1 MALQKEIWLN
11 DIIEGLFPNNTFAVR
26 SIDHSDYVNDKTVH
40 VPNAGALPTVVKNRS
55 TVPATITQRT
65 DVDITYDINEFTSDP
80 VYIPNKDTVE
90 LSYDKRQSII
100 GGSKV
105 ALSNAVV
112 SDLIL
117 SWIPT
122 APTFIVGTS
131 GQRVTMVNNC
141 KTKFDNDDVPQEGR
155 CMLLT
160 PTQYNQLLNELTNA
174 QVASFLSG
182 ADPVKGIVGK
192 YLTFD
197 FYMRSVTAYTNGTT
211 VVPPTSTNTSNA
223 GLAWHE
229 KSVARASSGETM
241 FGNED
246 DPTYYGDIYSFLVR
260 AGGQLIRSDKKGFI
274 VING

>member
-11 DIIEGLFPNNTFAVR
+11 DIIEGLFPDNTFAVR
-26 SIDHSDYVNDKTVH
+26 SIDHSDYVNEKTVH
-40 VPNAGALPTVVKNRS
+40 VPNAGALPGVEKNRAV
-55 TVPATITQRT
+55 VPAAITQRN
-65 DVDITYDINEFTSDP
+65 DVDLTYDINEFTSNP
-80 VYIPNKDTVE
+80 VYIPNKDAVE

-117 SWIPT
+117 AWVPA
-122 APTFIVGTS
+122 APTFVVGVS
-131 GQRVTMVNNC
+131 GQRVKMVNDC
-141 KTKFDNDDVPQEGR
+141 KTQFDTDDVPQEGR
-155 CMLLT
+155 CMMLT
-160 PTQYNQLLNELTNA
+160 PTQYNQLLDELTNA
-174 QVASFLSG
+174 QVSNFLAG
-182 ADPVKGIVGK
+182 ADPVRGIVGK

-197 FYMRSVTAYTNGTT
+197 FYMRSVTAYTDGAT
-211 VVPPTSTNTSNA
+211 VVAPTGSNSNA
-223 GLAWHE
+223 GLAWHD
-229 KSVARASSGETM
+229 KSVARAKSGETM

-260 AGGQLIRSDKKGFI
+260 AGGKLIRSDKKGFV